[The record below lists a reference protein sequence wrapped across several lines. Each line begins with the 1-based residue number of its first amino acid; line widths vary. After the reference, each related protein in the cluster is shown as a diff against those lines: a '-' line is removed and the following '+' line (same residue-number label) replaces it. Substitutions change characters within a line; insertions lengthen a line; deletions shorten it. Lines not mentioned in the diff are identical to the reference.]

1 MEQRE
6 EADLR
11 GLGGPTLRLCKPF
24 DYDDLADGVAA
35 VMAAPAVPA
44 TPRRRR
50 SDIPKA
56 CA

>member
-24 DYDDLADGVAA
+24 DGDGLAGGVAA
-35 VMAAPAVPA
+35 VLAAPA

-50 SDIPKA
+50 TDVSE
-56 CA
+56 